1 MSTDDRPNIEPLA
14 PAKIRRYAT
23 TVLEIGDG
31 PLEVDLR
38 EDLAR
43 GDAARVR
50 QVAGAAEFTVITADN
65 PRGQV
70 RPESENQRERRALR
84 QALERRG
91 LTFVPVL
98 GRDPEGPHREPGFG
112 VSGGLEA
119 VVELALRFG
128 QDGLF
133 RFDGERFWL
142 VSSATGAAY
151 PLPLQE
157 GLAATD

>member
-1 MSTDDRPNIEPLA
+1 MSTDDRPNVEPLG

-31 PLEVDLR
+31 SLEVDLR
-38 EDLAR
+38 EDLAQA
-43 GDAARVR
+43 DAVRVR
-50 QVAGAAEFTVITADN
+50 RAVGAAEFTVITADN
-65 PRGQV
+65 PGGKA
-70 RPESENQRERRALR
+70 RPESENQRARRALR
-84 QALERRG
+84 QALERQG
-91 LTFVPVL
+91 LPFVPVL
-98 GRDPEGPHREPGFG
+98 GRDPEGTHRERGFG
-112 VSGGLEA
+112 VNGGIEP

-151 PLPLQE
+151 PLPLEE
-157 GLAATD
+157 GAGPAD